1 MSIEPRTQTNKRR
14 TLDHIRQDCASA
26 VRALREHAK
35 TEGRLR
41 AESRTS
47 DTVRLLNAA
56 DLKAEADHCAELERL
71 VLKHFN
77 AAVRVAKDGRL

>member
-1 MSIEPRTQTNKRR
+1 MTITQKRADKRR

-26 VRALREHAK
+26 VRALYQHAK

-41 AESRTS
+41 AESNADAS
-47 DTVRLLNAA
+47 LKSFYAA